1 VKIILTSQHLVNSL
15 YTIVTLARYS
25 TNVSIDL
32 LGLLTRLLIYVK
44 VSNIIYKLDLDYSNY
59 YLLLDSN
66 IYLRDTSS
74 DIHLLDILY

>member
-1 VKIILTSQHLVNSL
+1 MI
-15 YTIVTLARYS
+15 TLARYS

-44 VSNIIYKLDLDYSNY
+44 ASNIIYELSLDYSNC

-66 IYLRDTSS
+66 IYLRDVSS
-74 DIHLLDILY
+74 NVRLLDILH